1 MKSKKSKFLTHVI
14 QSRFT
19 YFEDFKKD
27 CLIIMRICFNFAF
40 LFVFVWIIQTNR
52 KRCLPNKLILCS
64 LNPHINEQDLSYHVY
79 AETIICKYKALTAVH
94 SCSIKSA
101 LSSLQQIMAT

>member
-1 MKSKKSKFLTHVI
+1 MKSKMLKFLTNVI
-14 QSRFT
+14 IRTLRFF
-19 YFEDFKKD
+19 YKD

-52 KRCLPNKLILCS
+52 KRCLPNKLMLCS